1 LLINYHREKNE
12 LLILNFYAV
21 KIQPLFNLRISKV
34 KLKAFMRIL
43 FYMYRLK
50 VHKKGIIVIPK
61 EIREKFNLKEG
72 DEVNVIVDDEGIY
85 IFPRDDIRKYFG
97 SDKDTIKALNILEEE
112 RRRERES
119 ST

>member
-1 LLINYHREKNE
+1 
-12 LLILNFYAV
+12 
-21 KIQPLFNLRISKV
+21 LFNLRISKV
-34 KLKAFMRIL
+34 KLKAFMRIF

-85 IFPRDDIRKYFG
+85 IFPRGDIRKYFG
-97 SDKDTIKALNILEEE
+97 SDKDAIKALNILEEE